1 MRLGGFDGLHVADV
15 VPGRPV
21 RCLGAVLG
29 TVDLP
34 YLERIY
40 AELAGQ
46 LVNTAFDPKR
56 ADRCAGRPV
65 CGDLRAV
72 AEHVVTDRFRV
83 RQVIDREPADTALLN
98 RRALKRARLVFEHGF
113 RGSDPPVLF
122 GAELD
127 FDDGTRGRPGRPEHL
142 LPAHHDLYRAARLFR
157 EHVGDRLE
165 IDDRLAAKAAADLGG
180 DRTDARIVLGAGDAR
195 SIGPDHELAL
205 AGAPNRGL
213 TVRCHRDDTGMR
225 LDISLVHRLC
235 RVTPLDDNVGFGKP
249 GLDVAFGKANH
260 F

>member
-1 MRLGGFDGLHVADV
+1 MRLGGFDGFHVADV

-46 LVNTAFDPKR
+46 LVDATFDPKR
-56 ADRCAGRPV
+56 ADRRAGRPV
-65 CGDLRAV
+65 CGDLWAV
-72 AEHVVTDRFRV
+72 AKHVVTDRFRV

-127 FDDGTRGRPGRPEHL
+127 FDDGTRSRPGRPEHL
-142 LPAHHDLYRAARLFR
+142 LPAHHDLDRAARLFR

-165 IDDRLAAKAAADLGG
+165 IDDRLAAKPAANLGR
-180 DRTDARIVLGAGDAR
+180 DRSDARAILSPGDPRGVGAN
-195 SIGPDHELAL
+195 HELAL
-205 AGAPNRGL
+205 ARAPNRGL
-213 TVRCHRDDTGMR
+213 
-225 LDISLVHRLC
+225 
-235 RVTPLDDNVGFGKP
+235 
-249 GLDVAFGKANH
+249 
-260 F
+260 